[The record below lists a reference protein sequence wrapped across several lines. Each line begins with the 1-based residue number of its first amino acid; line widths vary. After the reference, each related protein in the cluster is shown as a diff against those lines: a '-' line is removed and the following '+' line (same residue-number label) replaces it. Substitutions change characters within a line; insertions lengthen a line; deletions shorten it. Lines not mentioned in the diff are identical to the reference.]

1 MTAVIDASGAGR
13 DAALLDLASR
23 RFDLAVV
30 GGGITG
36 AGIARAAA
44 LRGLSVAVLEA
55 NDFASG
61 TSSRSSKLIHGGLR
75 YLAQGEVSLVRET
88 ALERKRVHRLAPHL
102 AEPRW
107 MVLPT
112 RSRAGLLKF
121 QLAVATYEK
130 LGAVEADDLHQNWSR
145 KDLEREEPLL
155 RRDEFSNACA
165 YREYLTDDARL
176 VLANL
181 RSAVALGSIA
191 LNHLEVVGVTIESG
205 RVCGVEARC
214 AHTGNQVRVRAG
226 CVINAA
232 GPWVE
237 AVRRLAQPEVPEW
250 LHLSKGVHVG
260 LPIGRVPLRHMLVM
274 SPGDGRTIFAIPRD
288 DIVYVGTTDTTYARD
303 ARHWPS
309 TTRAD
314 VEYLLAPLARHLSID
329 PLSPSDVVC
338 AWAGLRPL
346 IAQPGKK
353 AKDLSRKDE
362 IHVGAS
368 GLLSIAGGKL
378 TGYRPMAESA
388 LARAAEVL
396 GRELGRIDE
405 EPVLP
410 GGDFSCGI
418 HELGA
423 SLARDFRISERAAL
437 RLVRLYGTESREV
450 LGGTPLELAPGS
462 GIFEGEIEW
471 AVRSEAA
478 ATLEDA
484 LYRRLRAPLYT
495 PAACGEIL
503 EPAAARMAE
512 LLGWD
517 DARTSDEIDAVRK
530 RRASDLAFAKAEDD

>member
-1 MTAVIDASGAGR
+1 MDAAGAGR
-13 DAALLDLASR
+13 DAALRDLAGR

-44 LRGLSVAVLEA
+44 LRGLSIAVLEA
-55 NDFASG
+55 DDFASG

-112 RSRAGLLKF
+112 RSRASLLKF

-145 KDLEREEPLL
+145 KELEREEPLL
-155 RRDEFSNACA
+155 RRDVFPHACA

-205 RVCGVEARC
+205 RVSGVEARC
-214 AHTGNQVRVRAG
+214 AHTGNEVHVRAG

-237 AVRRLAQPEVPEW
+237 AVRRLAQPDVPEW

-260 LPIGRVPLRHMLVM
+260 LPINRVPLHHMLVM
-274 SPGDGRTIFAIPRD
+274 LPGDGRTIFAIPRE

-303 ARHWPS
+303 ARLWPS
-309 TTRAD
+309 TTSAD
-314 VEYLLAPLARHLSID
+314 VEYLLAPLAQHRSID
-329 PLSPSDVVC
+329 PVSPSDVVC
-338 AWAGLRPL
+338 AWSGLRPL

-362 IHVGAS
+362 IHVGPS

-378 TGYRPMAESA
+378 TGYRLMAASA

-396 GRELGRIDE
+396 GRELGSVDD

-495 PAACGEIL
+495 PAACDEIL

-517 DARTSDEIDAVRK
+517 DARTSDEVDAVRK
-530 RRASDLAFAKAEDD
+530 RRAGDLAFAEAEDD